1 MQGDPWSVKQRAVII
16 IDIGKTLA
24 KASLWA
30 SDGRLIAR
38 DTRPNARL
46 VADRYAALDIDG
58 IEAWLI
64 EVLAGFA
71 QMADVGA
78 IIPVGHGA
86 AAVLVKEGHVA
97 LPPMDYEASMSLEMR
112 ADYDALRS
120 PFTET
125 GSPSLPDGLNLGA
138 QLYHLQALHPEAFAG
153 AQILPW
159 AQYWSWLLSG
169 VAASEVTS
177 LGCHTDL
184 WNPASGEAST
194 LARKMGWAAALPS
207 LRKAGD
213 VLGPIRP
220 ELAARTGLPDDAQIH
235 TGVHDSNAALLA
247 ARAFPE
253 IACGEAT
260 VLSTGTWFVA
270 MRTPDVHVDLATL
283 PEERDCLVN
292 VDVFGQPVPSAR
304 WMGGREIEAQI
315 GVDTRR
321 VDIKPDQAALLA
333 VVPNVISAGAMLL
346 PGFAPGCGPF
356 PGSAGR
362 WINQPDDWFAR
373 RAAVCLYAAMVT
385 NVSLDLVGAR
395 RVILIEGR
403 FAEAEVFVRALASL
417 RPEDAIYVANAHNDV
432 SFGALRLLD
441 PDLSPAGAL
450 VCVEPLETDLA
461 PYHARW
467 TESLAA

>member
-1 MQGDPWSVKQRAVII
+1 MQQRAVIV

-24 KASLWA
+24 KVSLWSA
-30 SDGRLIAR
+30 EGGLIAR
-38 DTRPNARL
+38 ETRPNARR
-46 VADRYAALDIDG
+46 VADGCAALDIDG
-58 IEAWLI
+58 IEVWLI
-64 EVLAGFA
+64 EVLARLA

-86 AAVLVKEGHVA
+86 AAVLVKEAHVS
-97 LPPMDYEASMSLEMR
+97 LPPIDYEASMPPEMR

-120 PFTET
+120 PFAET
-125 GSPSLPDGLNLGA
+125 GSPALPDGLNLGVQLYQLQTLHPVAFEGA
-138 QLYHLQALHPEAFAG
+138 QLLL
-153 AQILPW
+153 W
-159 AQYWSWLLSG
+159 AQYWAWLLSG

-184 WNPASGEAST
+184 WNPALGEVSG
-194 LARKMGWAAALPS
+194 LAEKMGWAAALPP
-207 LRKAGD
+207 LHKAGD

-220 ELAARTGLPDDAQIH
+220 EWAAKTGLPADTQIH
-235 TGVHDSNAALLA
+235 CGIHDSNAALIA

-260 VLSTGTWFVA
+260 ALSTGTWFVA
-270 MRTPDVHVDLATL
+270 MRTPGSPVDLAAL
-283 PEERDCLVN
+283 PEGRDCLVN
-292 VDVFGQPVPSAR
+292 VDAFGQPVPSAR

-315 GVDTRR
+315 GIDTRR

-333 VVPNVISAGAMLL
+333 AVPDVLAAGAMLL

-356 PGSAGR
+356 PGSTGR
-362 WINQPDDWFAR
+362 WMNQPEDWFAR

-385 NVSLDLVGAR
+385 DVSLDLIGAR
-395 RVILIEGR
+395 RAILIEGR

-417 RPEDAIYVANAHNDV
+417 RPQDAIYVANAHNDV

-441 PDLSPAGAL
+441 PELSPAGAL
-450 VCVEPLETDLA
+450 VRVKPLETDLA

-467 TESLAA
+467 TESVAA